1 MRIHRV
7 YCKSVS
13 GPNMKFALDNI
24 QSHHL
29 IKALRLKE
37 GRVVEVFDGNGS
49 SASCE
54 IVLLN
59 NNKCELKRI
68 SDVNKDY
75 EPHRTLTNI
84 IPFIKTNNFNYM
96 IQKLSEIGVN
106 KFIIYKPELCDQ
118 SIAKKDLE
126 KIIQKSKDIIINVCK
141 QSGNNFLPQIIHTRN
156 LDEAINLIED
166 DNNKYVFDTDAEK
179 YFSFEELGS
188 TSSITTITGPESG
201 FSEKEL
207 DSIKK
212 NNIEIRYL
220 GENIL
225 KAETAPIFVSSIVKN
240 HFGKI

>member
-13 GPNMKFALDNI
+13 GPNAKFALDNL

-59 NNKCELKRI
+59 NNKCELERI

-96 IQKLSEIGVN
+96 VQKLSEIGVN

-118 SIAKKDLE
+118 SL
-126 KIIQKSKDIIINVCK
+126 S
-141 QSGNNFLPQIIHTRN
+141 LIH
-156 LDEAINLIED
+156 I
-166 DNNKYVFDTDAEK
+166 
-179 YFSFEELGS
+179 
-188 TSSITTITGPESG
+188 
-201 FSEKEL
+201 
-207 DSIKK
+207 
-212 NNIEIRYL
+212 
-220 GENIL
+220 
-225 KAETAPIFVSSIVKN
+225 
-240 HFGKI
+240 

>member
-13 GPNMKFALDNI
+13 GPNTKFALDNI

-59 NNKCELKRI
+59 NNKCELERI
-68 SDVNKDY
+68 SEVNKDN

-141 QSGNNFLPQIIHTRN
+141 QCGNNFLPQIIHTKN

-188 TSSITTITGPESG
+188 TSSVTTITGPESG

>member
-13 GPNMKFALDNI
+13 GPNTKFDLDNI
-24 QSHHL
+24 QSRHL

-37 GRVVEVFDGNGS
+37 GGVVEVFDGNGS

-54 IVLLN
+54 IVLLS
-59 NNKCELKRI
+59 NNKCELERI
-68 SDVNKDY
+68 SGVNKDN
-75 EPHRTLTNI
+75 EPHRTLTNV

-96 IQKLSEIGVN
+96 VQKLSEIGVN
-106 KFIIYKPELCDQ
+106 KFIIYKPEICDQ

-126 KIIQKSKDIIINVCK
+126 KIIQKSKDIIINACK
-141 QSGNNFLPQIIHTRN
+141 QCGNNFLPQIIHTKN
-156 LDEAINLIED
+156 LNEAVNLIED
-166 DNNKYVFDTDAEK
+166 DNNIYVFDTDAEK
-179 YFSFEELGS
+179 YFFFEELGS
-188 TSSITTITGPESG
+188 RSSVTTVTGPESG

-207 DSIKK
+207 NFIMKK
-212 NNIEIRYL
+212 KFEIRYL

-225 KAETAPIFVSSIVKN
+225 RAETAPIFVSSIIKN

>member
-13 GPNMKFALDNI
+13 GPNKKFSLDNL

-37 GRVVEVFDGNGS
+37 GRIVEVFDGNGC

-59 NNKCELKRI
+59 NNKCELERI
-68 SDVNKDY
+68 SEVYKDN
-75 EPHRTLTNI
+75 ESHRTLTNI

-106 KFIIYKPELCDQ
+106 KFIVYKPQLCDQ
-118 SIAKKDLE
+118 SIVKKDLN

-141 QSGNNFLPQIIHTRN
+141 QCGNNFLPQIIYTKN
-156 LDEAINLIED
+156 LVEAINLIEED
-166 DNNKYVFDTDAEK
+166 SKKYLFDTDAEK
-179 YFSFEELGS
+179 YFYFEELDS

-201 FSEKEL
+201 FSEQEL
-207 DSIKK
+207 NSIKK
-212 NNIEIRYL
+212 LNINIRYL
-220 GENIL
+220 GGNIL
-225 KAETAPIFVSSIVKN
+225 KAETAPIFVSSIVRN
-240 HFGKI
+240 HFGKT

>member
-13 GPNMKFALDNI
+13 GPNTKFALDNI

-59 NNKCELKRI
+59 NNKCELERI

-141 QSGNNFLPQIIHTRN
+141 QCGNNFLPQIIHTRN

-166 DNNKYVFDTDAEK
+166 DNNKYDLIIVGTPPDTHYE
-179 YFSFEELGS
+179 
-188 TSSITTITGPESG
+188 
-201 FSEKEL
+201 
-207 DSIKK
+207 
-212 NNIEIRYL
+212 
-220 GENIL
+220 
-225 KAETAPIFVSSIVKN
+225 IVKN
-240 HFGKI
+240 IIKQKPNAANVILGSGIFFIKTPAIIAPHKEPKL

>member
-13 GPNMKFALDNI
+13 GPNTKFALDNI

-59 NNKCELKRI
+59 NNKCELERI
-68 SDVNKDY
+68 SEVNKDN
-75 EPHRTLTNI
+75 EPHRTLTNV

-96 IQKLSEIGVN
+96 VQKLSEIGVN

-126 KIIQKSKDIIINVCK
+126 KIIQKSKDIIIN
-141 QSGNNFLPQIIHTRN
+141 
-156 LDEAINLIED
+156 D
-166 DNNKYVFDTDAEK
+166 VFDTDAEK